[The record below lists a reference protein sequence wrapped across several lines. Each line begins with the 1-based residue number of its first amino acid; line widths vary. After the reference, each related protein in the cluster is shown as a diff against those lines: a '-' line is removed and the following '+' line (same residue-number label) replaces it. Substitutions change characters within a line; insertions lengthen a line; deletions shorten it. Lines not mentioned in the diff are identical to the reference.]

1 MPHPG
6 PGTIFEAARHHAG
19 LGRAELWWAYFG
31 LGGNATPIE
40 FGLFLSGEVTPGRHD
55 HDVLSQALNDR
66 LIELGLDSP
75 VPGFD
80 ELEGD

>member
-1 MPHPG
+1 MSQPAAP
-6 PGTIFEAARHHAG
+6 TIFEAARLHAG
-19 LGRAELWWAYFG
+19 LGRADLWWAYFA

-40 FGLFLSGEVTPGRHD
+40 FGLFLTGEATPGRHD

-66 LIELGLDSP
+66 FIELDLDSP

-80 ELEGD
+80 G